1 MAEALSTA
9 QKISQRSPM
18 ALRLS
23 RIAIDQGMSASFE
36 EILEL
41 EASHLLTCT
50 LAGNEKAFVEKRL
63 KEMKK

>member
-1 MAEALSTA
+1 
-9 QKISQRSPM
+9 
-18 ALRLS
+18 
-23 RIAIDQGMSASFE
+23 MSASFE